1 MWHFFKHL
9 PSLSPT
15 LNRHWQQKVNLNKSQ
30 FIKSKKTKTNR
41 EIYISAQLI
50 PHMQRII
57 ITALTVVNGKMTQPF
72 THFPWHHRH
81 DMHHIRCDRPGALLP
96 PHLAPVVELFPLK
109 GQFRKVTAI
118 KAQLFELLKLE
129 MQKHFAQGLCLQFFP
144 LFPPRLMGVGRE
156 VWWESFPVSESLCE
170 CPGSFSRASSHPL

>member
-1 MWHFFKHL
+1 
-9 PSLSPT
+9 
-15 LNRHWQQKVNLNKSQ
+15 
-30 FIKSKKTKTNR
+30 
-41 EIYISAQLI
+41 
-50 PHMQRII
+50 
-57 ITALTVVNGKMTQPF
+57 MTQPF
-72 THFPWHHRH
+72 THFPWHHHH

-96 PHLAPVVELFPLK
+96 PPLAPVIELFPLK

-118 KAQLFELLKLE
+118 KPQLFELLKLV

-170 CPGSFSRASSHPL
+170 CPGSFSRASSLPSRQIGSLLFINGNMWPTVAFGRKISQDSIKVLLFAY